1 MRRVLVWVL
10 LLWVV
15 ACRQAQPPAPPPA
28 PLTTGDE
35 AAAGVEDPR
44 LATLLFDHWET
55 VLRLEPVFATALGD
69 HRYDDQ
75 LADRSPA
82 GLAAAQ
88 QQMVAL
94 RDRARAIPF
103 AELPRADQITLGLF
117 LEELEAS
124 LGRDVCR
131 FEQWNLSPRGNPFAD
146 HAELVELHP
155 VKTEADG
162 QKLLAR
168 YRLVPRE
175 VEAALANLQLG
186 VAAGLYG
193 NAESVRRTLA
203 MLDGELQKPVKDW
216 AYATPIQTGHGWSPD
231 AEEKFKAEL
240 LRILEEELKPAFTR
254 YRNFVKEQ
262 IAPKARPA
270 EKSGVGALPI
280 GAECYRASIRVYTNL
295 SRSPEELHRLG
306 LQEIERINGEMRI
319 LGKKLFGTDDLAA
332 IVTKLRSDPSLR
344 FQNAAELE
352 VAAESALIA
361 AKAAIPQ
368 AFGVLP
374 KADCVI
380 ARIPDHEAP
389 FTSIAY
395 YRQPIPD
402 GSKPGEFFVNT
413 YQANTRPRFEMEA
426 LAFHESIPGHH
437 LQIAIAQELPA
448 IPAFRKHLG
457 TTAFVEGW
465 ALYTERLADELGL
478 YTSDLSRMGMLSFDA
493 WRASRL
499 VVDTGLH
506 ALGWSRSQAH
516 AFMRDHTAL
525 AENNIDNE
533 VDRYLVWP
541 GQALAYKTGQLEIWR
556 LRREAERNLGKN
568 FDLKGFHDA
577 VLTGGAVTM
586 SVLAQQVED
595 WVQSRN

>member
-1 MRRVLVWVL
+1 MRRIVWVL
-10 LLWVV
+10 SLGAV
-15 ACRQAQPPAPPPA
+15 ACRQAVPPDPPPSPA
-28 PLTTGDE
+28 NLGDQ

-44 LATLLFDHWET
+44 LGALLIDHWEW
-55 VLRLEPVFATALGD
+55 VLRQEPVFATSLGD

-88 QQMVAL
+88 QAMVAL

-103 AELPRADQITLGLF
+103 GELSRPDQVTLGLF
-117 LEELEAS
+117 IEELEAS
-124 LGRDVCR
+124 LGREVCR

-175 VEAALANLQLG
+175 VEAALAHLQLG

-203 MLDGELQKPVKDW
+203 MLDGELQKPVSEW
-216 AYATPIQTGHGWSPD
+216 AYATPVQKSHGWSPE
-231 AEEKFKAEL
+231 AEAKFKAEL
-240 LRILEEELKPAFTR
+240 LQILEVELKPAFTR
-254 YRNFVKEQ
+254 YRNFVAEQ
-262 IAPKARPA
+262 ISPKARPA
-270 EKSGVGALPI
+270 DKSGVGVLPI
-280 GAECYRASIRVYTNL
+280 GAECYRATVRIYTNL

-332 IVTKLRSDPSLR
+332 IVSKLRSDPSLR

-413 YQANTRPRFEMEA
+413 YQAETRPRFEMEA

-506 ALGWSRSQAH
+506 ALGWSRSQAQ

-556 LRREAERNLGKN
+556 LRREAERSLGKN
-568 FDLKGFHDA
+568 FDLRGFHDA